1 MLKVCIMCQQ
11 LDILEKIREKGKV
24 NGYDI
29 DLAEAQARDYI
40 RMDKKVGRIEKDMGL
55 MKKDIRKL
63 LENQARQGGQI
74 DLIVRRLDSPV
85 EEERKDAIFWRQ
97 LKSIGKTTTGKI
109 IIMLM
114 VGSIALAGQRILELF
129 GLIQ

>member
-1 MLKVCIMCQQ
+1 MCQQ

>member
-1 MLKVCIMCQQ
+1 MCQQ
-11 LDILEKIREKGKV
+11 LEILEKIREKGKV

-40 RMDKKVGRIEKDMGL
+40 RMDRKVGKIEKDVGL
-55 MKKDIRKL
+55 MKKDIRAL

-74 DLIVRRLDSPV
+74 DLIVKRLNSPV
-85 EEERKDAIFWRQ
+85 EEERKDAIFWQ
-97 LKSIGKTTTGKI
+97 QVKSIGKTTTGKVI
-109 IIMLM
+109 ILLM
-114 VGSIALAGQRILELF
+114 IGSIALAGQRILELL

>member
-1 MLKVCIMCQQ
+1 MCQQ
-11 LDILEKIREKGKV
+11 LEILEKIREKGKV

-29 DLAEAQARDYI
+29 DLAEAQAKDYI
-40 RMDKKVGRIEKDMGL
+40 CMDRKVGKIEKDVGL
-55 MKKDIRKL
+55 MKKDIRAL

-74 DLIVRRLDSPV
+74 DLIVKRLNSPV

-97 LKSIGKTTTGKI
+97 IKSIGKTTTGKI
-109 IIMLM
+109 IILLM
-114 VGSIALAGQRILELF
+114 VGSIALAGQRILELL

>member
-1 MLKVCIMCQQ
+1 MMCQQ

-63 LENQARQGGQI
+63 LENQACQGGQI
-74 DLIVRRLDSPV
+74 DLIVRRLNSPV

>member
-1 MLKVCIMCQQ
+1 MCQQ
-11 LDILEKIREKGKV
+11 LDILEKIRAKGKV

-40 RMDKKVGRIEKDMGL
+40 RMDKKVGQIEKDVGL
-55 MKKDIRKL
+55 MKKDIRVL

-74 DLIVRRLDSPV
+74 DLIVKRLDSPV

-97 LKSIGKTTTGKI
+97 IKAIGKTPTGKVVI
-109 IIMLM
+109 VLM
-114 VGSIALAGQRILELF
+114 IGSIALAGQRILELL
-129 GLIQ
+129 GLIK

>member
-1 MLKVCIMCQQ
+1 MCQQ
-11 LDILEKIREKGKV
+11 LEILEKIREKGKV

-40 RMDKKVGRIEKDMGL
+40 RMDRKVGKIEKDVGL
-55 MKKDIRKL
+55 MKKDIRAL

-74 DLIVRRLDSPV
+74 DLIVKRLNSPV
-85 EEERKDAIFWRQ
+85 EEERKDAIFWQ
-97 LKSIGKTTTGKI
+97 QVKSIGKTTTGKI
-109 IIMLM
+109 IILLI
-114 VGSIALAGQRILELF
+114 VGSIALAGQRILELL

>member
-1 MLKVCIMCQQ
+1 MCQQ
-11 LDILEKIREKGKV
+11 LEILEKIREKGKV

-55 MKKDIRKL
+55 MKKDIRTL

-74 DLIVRRLDSPV
+74 DLIVKRMNSPI
-85 EEERKDAIFWRQ
+85 EDERKDAIFWRQ
-97 LKSIGKTTTGKI
+97 IKSIGKTTTGKFI
-109 IIMLM
+109 IVLM
-114 VGSIALAGQRILELF
+114 IGSIALAGQRILELI
-129 GLIQ
+129 GLIK

>member
-1 MLKVCIMCQQ
+1 MMCQQ

>member
-1 MLKVCIMCQQ
+1 MCQQ
-11 LDILEKIREKGKV
+11 LEILEKIREKGKV

-55 MKKDIRKL
+55 MKKDIRTL

-74 DLIVRRLDSPV
+74 DLIVKRMNSPI
-85 EEERKDAIFWRQ
+85 EDERKDAIFWRQ
-97 LKSIGKTTTGKI
+97 IKSIGKTTTGKFMI
-109 IIMLM
+109 VLM
-114 VGSIALAGQRILELF
+114 IGSIALAGQRILELI
-129 GLIQ
+129 GLIK

>member
-1 MLKVCIMCQQ
+1 MCQQ

-40 RMDKKVGRIEKDMGL
+40 RMDKKVGKIEKDMGL

>member
-1 MLKVCIMCQQ
+1 MMCQQ

-40 RMDKKVGRIEKDMGL
+40 RMDKKVGKIEKDMGL

>member
-1 MLKVCIMCQQ
+1 MCQQ
-11 LDILEKIREKGKV
+11 LEILEKIREKGKV

-40 RMDKKVGRIEKDMGL
+40 RMDRKVGKIEKDVGL
-55 MKKDIRKL
+55 MKKDIRML

-74 DLIVRRLDSPV
+74 DLIVNRLNSPV
-85 EEERKDAIFWRQ
+85 EEERKDAIFWQ
-97 LKSIGKTTTGKI
+97 QIKSIGKTTTGKI
-109 IIMLM
+109 IILLM
-114 VGSIALAGQRILELF
+114 VGSIALAGQRILELL

>member
-1 MLKVCIMCQQ
+1 MLKGLSMCQQ
-11 LDILEKIREKGKV
+11 LEILEKIREKGKV

-40 RMDKKVGRIEKDMGL
+40 RMDRKVGKIEKDVGL
-55 MKKDIRKL
+55 MKKDIRAL

-74 DLIVRRLDSPV
+74 DLIVKRLDSPV

-97 LKSIGKTTTGKI
+97 IKAIAKTPSGKVI
-109 IIMLM
+109 IILM
-114 VGSIALAGQRILELF
+114 IGSVALAGQRILELL
-129 GLIQ
+129 GLIK